1 MTATNGRGVS
11 LAGAAGNGQERGYR
25 RSHDSKTSTA
35 KEEGAARFAICGVVD
50 SWRMSGMRQHPLSA
64 LAK

>member
-11 LAGAAGNGQERGYR
+11 LAGAAGNGQEHGYR

-35 KEEGAARFAICGVVD
+35 KEEGAARFLADVWHETAPLIGV
-50 SWRMSGMRQHPLSA
+50 G
-64 LAK
+64 